1 MFCLYVFV
9 VFYPT
14 LGAADPFFERWLAI
28 NYYHHNI
35 TGGYTSE
42 ITNADYFVSP
52 QGRTNPQAELDA
64 FKNLITAYLKD
75 GSNKETLC
83 KFPARLTL
91 IGLPESNR
99 PICQEYIES
108 NQPESIQSISLFFAS
123 GYFDN
128 PSSYYGHMLL
138 KFNYPD
144 EVNNQTSLDSS
155 LNYGATAT
163 NNEGSL
169 LYILKG
175 LFGGYD
181 ATYQRNNHFLFSNN
195 YTNRQIRDIWEYQLN
210 LTPEQKRFIVEH
222 SWELK
227 NAKFTYYFFSNNCAN
242 RIAKIVELATG
253 RDLSK
258 TSGFWAMP
266 MAIVRKAAKTP
277 MIEEEIYNPSLK
289 KIFSDKYNQLTAE
302 EKKQFIAFFDVPD
315 AEKENLVK
323 KLDGNNLVLALEY
336 LDLLVAKKTIKSKDK
351 AELKRQMD
359 ILEKQRGIVLSQLMH
374 LPPAPVKPEE
384 PKDPAYTLLTSQPAS
399 VLRIGYQNN
408 KEGESVKIGYRAA
421 NNDFL
426 NPRNPGQEVSKFTM
440 GEIETEIKNDSLH
453 LHKLV
458 AVDILNLNTNPL
470 PMRMTNEYSWGMKI
484 DYAAPNN
491 ICSKCSNAGIE
502 GKLGTA
508 ARINKDLMFYGL
520 AGGRLH
526 TIASSNQDFIT
537 GVSELG
543 SVINTSEHTILVLT
557 ANYNIDAISGHPEYL
572 LKANFGINLSKDI
585 DCRMSLENNAKGSA
599 FLASFGYYFD

>member
-1 MFCLYVFV
+1 MFCLYALV

-14 LGAADPFFERWLAI
+14 FSIADSFFEKWLAI
-28 NYYHHNI
+28 NYYQPGI
-35 TGGYTSE
+35 IGGYTSE
-42 ITNADYFVSP
+42 ITNDDYFVSP
-52 QGRTNPQAELDA
+52 QGRTNPQAELDT

-75 GSNKETLC
+75 GSNKEALC
-83 KFPARLTL
+83 QFPARLTL
-91 IGLPESNR
+91 LKVQEPNR
-99 PICQEYIES
+99 PICPEYMES
-108 NQPESIQSISLFFAS
+108 NPPESIQSISLFFAS

-144 EVNNQTSLDSS
+144 EINNQTSLDSS

-163 NNEGSL
+163 NNEGSV

-181 ATYQRNNHFLFSNN
+181 ATYQRNNHFIFSNN
-195 YTNRQIRDIWEYQLN
+195 YTNRQIRDIWEYRLN
-210 LTPEQKRFIVEH
+210 LTPEEKWFIIEH

-227 NAKFTYYFFSNNCAN
+227 RAKFTYYFFSNNCAN

-258 TSGFWAMP
+258 SSGFWAMP
-266 MAIVRKAAKTP
+266 MVIVRKAAKTP
-277 MIEEEIYNPSLK
+277 LVAEEVYNPSLK
-289 KIFSDKYNQLTAE
+289 KIFSDKYSQLTAE
-302 EKKQFIAFFDVPD
+302 EKKQFIAFFDATD
-315 AEKENLVK
+315 TEKETLVTQ
-323 KLDGNNLVLALEY
+323 LDANNLILALEY
-336 LDLLVAKKTIKSKDK
+336 LDLLVAKKTIKSKDQ
-351 AELKRQMD
+351 AELKRQME
-359 ILEKQRGIVLSQLMH
+359 ILEKQRGITLTQLMH
-374 LPPAPVKPEE
+374 LPPVPEKPEP
-384 PKDPAYTLLTSQPAS
+384 PKDPNYTLLSSQPAS
-399 VLRIGYQNN
+399 ALRIGYQKNSD
-408 KEGESVKIGYRAA
+408 GESIKIGFRAA
-421 NNDFL
+421 NNDLL

-440 GEIETEIKNDSLH
+440 GEIETEIKNDSIH
-453 LHKLV
+453 LNKLV

-470 PMRMTNEYSWGMKI
+470 PMRMTNEFSWGMKI

-502 GKLGTA
+502 GKVGTA
-508 ARINKDLMFYGL
+508 TRLNKEIMFYGL

-526 TIASSNQDFIT
+526 TTANSKQDFIT

-543 SVINTSEHTILVLT
+543 SVINTSEKTILVLT

-585 DCRMSLENNAKGSA
+585 DYRMSIETNAKGTT